1 MKTKFGVMSLLL
13 LLCCSVMAVAQAKP
27 QAKSA
32 AEHPTVSQQMD
43 FLLSGV
49 EKEFVSAA
57 DAMPE
62 DKYNFA
68 PTSGEFKGVRTFAQQ
83 VKHVAAVNYMIFSDM
98 LGEKMPAIGG
108 ENGPDSMTSKADIMK
123 FLRDS
128 FAMGH
133 RAYAAITPQ
142 NEVTPIKNPF
152 GGKQPSTRIGL
163 AALTVGHCFDHY
175 GQMVEY
181 LRTNGIVPPASR
193 PQQR

>member
-1 MKTKFGVMSLLL
+1 MKIKLTLLL
-13 LLCCSVMAVAQAKP
+13 LLSGSLIAAAQTKP
-27 QAKSA
+27 KANSA
-32 AEHPTVSQQMD
+32 AEHTTVAHEMD
-43 FLLSGV
+43 YLLSGV

-83 VKHVAAVNYMIFSDM
+83 VKHVAAVNYLIFSDM
-98 LGEKMPAIGG
+98 LGEKMPANIGG

-133 RAYAAITPQ
+133 RAYAAVTPQ

-163 AALTVGHCFDHY
+163 AALIIGHCFDHY

-181 LRTNGIVPPASR
+181 LRTNGIIPPASR